1 MLRFIRFVVL
11 AALSAGTAGLAYL
24 TLQQAAIPG
33 ASSIATGLLAAG
45 IGLVAGLTVAWV
57 RGIPWDL
64 VYGQLHIWRTHFAVQ
79 CAWATIGCTALA
91 VLVYY

>member
-1 MLRFIRFVVL
+1 MLRFLRFVVL
-11 AALSAGTAGLAYL
+11 VALSSGTAGLAYL

-33 ASSIATGLLAAG
+33 ASNIATGLAAAG
-45 IGLVAGLTVAWV
+45 IGLVSGLTVAWV

-64 VYGQLHIWRTHFAVQ
+64 VYGQLQIWRTHFAMQ
-79 CAWATIGCTALA
+79 CTWATVACAALA